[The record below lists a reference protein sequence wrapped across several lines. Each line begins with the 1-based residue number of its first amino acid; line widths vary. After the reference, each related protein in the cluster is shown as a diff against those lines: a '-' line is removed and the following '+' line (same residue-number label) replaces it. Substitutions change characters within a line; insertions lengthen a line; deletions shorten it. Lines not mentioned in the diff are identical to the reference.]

1 VPSSQH
7 VSQLLNASDAECPS
21 RMPPTLRVLFRR
33 WARTLFLVVLFT
45 GARPGA
51 ALPPNLSLSQI
62 QHTAWTAKQGAPADI
77 WALAQSPDGF
87 LLLGTGSGLYRFDG
101 VTFERVIPSNR
112 SELGFR
118 DITALLALPSGELWI
133 GYYAGGVS
141 ELKNG
146 VLTSY
151 GRLEGVPSGWI
162 TSFARESDGTLWVAA
177 REGLGRFSAGHWET
191 VSSEWNFRAYGAHW
205 VLLDHQGTLWVA
217 GGETVAFLPR
227 GAHKFEDTGVHSGYK
242 STLTLAPDG
251 AVWLAG
257 ESVSPR
263 RLMQRELPA
272 NGAESLPGLDP
283 VKRLIIDRDGSIWAT
298 DSLRGGVYRATH
310 HTADADSAT
319 PHTVSAAEPF
329 TEAEGLTSD
338 RAVPLLEDRE
348 GNIWVGTNLG
358 LNRFRATRF
367 VREWRVPSHSLTGY
381 SLAASPNG
389 SVWITNDEQLFE
401 AHGSRCDPITR
412 LGSAVRSVYRE
423 PSGTLW
429 LGTHEGLVEL
439 IDHELKSV
447 PLPASAQPIQYQ
459 YVHAMTSDASQSLWV
474 SAVDRGLLRLHDGRW
489 ELADSGFNLPDATPT
504 TLWTDPAQRLW
515 LGYGDGTAALRA
527 EGSTRVFGPDQ
538 GLRVGPITVIR
549 GSPGEIFVAGEWGLA
564 RFDGQRFRTLS
575 ASRSDAFSGITGI
588 IVRANGDIWLNG
600 NRGVVHMWPDAVND
614 AYDHPLTK
622 LRYDLFDIQD
632 GLPGYAQQ
640 GEDATAV
647 AGADGRLWFATN
659 HGIAWIDPDHLFR
672 NRIAPHVVIRS
683 VLADQRAYQG
693 AGPIELPEATRSVRI
708 DYTAL
713 SLTAP
718 ERVRFRYKLDGADD
732 TWRDGGNERSVRYA
746 NLRPAHYTFR
756 VIAAN
761 NDGVWNDVGATVSFA
776 LRPAFYQTSWFLVLV
791 SGACLGILWLLLW
804 ARLRQITYRERKRL
818 EQRMEDRLNERT
830 RIARELHD
838 SLLQGFQGL
847 MFRLQAVRQLLP
859 ERPGDA
865 ASILDSALEVA
876 DQAIY
881 EGRDAI
887 QNLRSPTFDD
897 HDLPT
902 AFGTLGVELGVG
914 IETQSQPEYRVVV
927 EGRPRELVPVL
938 RDDIYRIVREG
949 VRNAYQHANARH
961 IETEVTFGEREL
973 RVRVRDD
980 GIGVDPQILIRGQR
994 AGHWGLPGMRER
1006 SESLGGQLHVWSEK
1020 NAGTEIELRIS
1031 AHIAYARPPVSS
1043 SRRIRSFLDHYTMSL
1058 RPNIRASTDHA
1069 PGPNMAKAKPSAPAT
1084 TDNKVQR

>member
-1 VPSSQH
+1 MLR
-7 VSQLLNASDAECPS
+7 LL
-21 RMPPTLRVLFRR
+21 FQR
-33 WARTLFLVVLFT
+33 WTRTLFVVVLFT

-62 QHTAWTAKQGAPADI
+62 QHTAWTVKQGAPADI

-101 VTFERVIPSNR
+101 VTFERVTPSNR
-112 SELGFR
+112 SDLGFR

-151 GRLEGVPSGWI
+151 GPLDGVPSGWI

-191 VSSEWNFRAYGAHW
+191 VSSQWNFRGYGAHW
-205 VLLDHQGTLWVA
+205 VLLDPHGTLWVA

-227 GAHKFEDTGVHSGYK
+227 GAHKFEDTGVYSGYK

-251 AVWLAG
+251 TVWLAG
-257 ESVSPR
+257 ESVPPR
-263 RLMQRELPA
+263 RLMQQESPA
-272 NGAESLPGLDP
+272 TRVESPPGLDP
-283 VKRLIIDRDGSIWAT
+283 VKRFIVDRDGSIWAT
-298 DSLRGGVYRATH
+298 DSRRGGIYRATQH
-310 HTADADSAT
+310 GADTDSVT
-319 PHTVSAAEPF
+319 PHTVSAPETL
-329 TEAEGLTSD
+329 TEAGGLTSD

-367 VREWRVPSHSLTGY
+367 VREWRVPSNSQMGY
-381 SLAASPNG
+381 SLAASPDG
-389 SVWITNDEQLFE
+389 SVWITSDDRLFE
-401 AHGSRCDPITR
+401 AHGSRCDLVTR
-412 LGSAVRSVYRE
+412 LGSAVRAVYRE
-423 PSGTLW
+423 PGGALW

-439 IDHELKSV
+439 IDGELKSV
-447 PLPASAQPIQYQ
+447 PLPVAAQPVQYQ

-474 SAVDRGLLRLHDGRW
+474 SAIDRGLLRLHAGSW
-489 ELADSGFNLPDATPT
+489 ELPDPGFNLPAATPT
-504 TLWTDPAQRLW
+504 TLWTDAAQRQW
-515 LGYGDGTAALRA
+515 LGYSDGTAVLRA
-527 EGSTRVFGPDQ
+527 AGSTRVFGPDE
-538 GLRVGPITVIR
+538 GLRVGPIMVIR
-549 GSPGEIFVAGEWGLA
+549 GSSAEILVAGEWGLA

-588 IVRANGDIWLNG
+588 IVRANGDLWLNG
-600 NRGVVHMWPDAVND
+600 NRGVVHMSADAVSD

-622 LRYDLFDIQD
+622 LSYDLFDIQD

-659 HGIAWIDPDHLFR
+659 HGVAWIDPDHLFR
-672 NRIAPHVVIRS
+672 NRIPPHVVIRS
-683 VLADQRAYQG
+683 VLADQRVYQG

-718 ERVRFRYKLDGADD
+718 ERIRFRYKLDGADD

-746 NLRPAHYTFR
+746 NLRPGHYTFR
-756 VIAAN
+756 VIASN
-761 NDGVWNDVGATVSFA
+761 NDGVWNDVGATVTFA
-776 LRPAFYQTSWFLVLV
+776 LRPALYQTPWFLVLAA
-791 SGACLGILWLLLW
+791 GACLGLLWLLLW
-804 ARLRQITYRERKRL
+804 ARLRQATDRQRKRL
-818 EQRMEDRLNERT
+818 EQRMEDRLEERT

-859 ERPGDA
+859 ERPGEA
-865 ASILDSALEVA
+865 AKSLDCALEVG
-876 DQAIY
+876 DQAIGA
-881 EGRDAI
+881 GRDAV
-887 QNLRSPTFDD
+887 QNLRSSTFDD
-897 HDLPT
+897 RDLPDSLGALGAELSVGLAAT
-902 AFGTLGVELGVG
+902 ARP
-914 IETQSQPEYRVVV
+914 QYRVVL
-927 EGRPRELVPVL
+927 EGRPRDLIPVV
-938 RDDIYRIVREG
+938 RDEAYRIVREA
-949 VRNAYQHANARH
+949 VCNAYRHADAKH
-961 IETEVTFGEREL
+961 IEIEVTFGDADL
-973 RVRVRDD
+973 TLRVRDD
-980 GIGVDPQILIRGQR
+980 GIGVDPLILRRGQR

-1006 SESLGGQLHVWSEK
+1006 SKSFGGRLDVWSER
-1020 NAGTEIELRIS
+1020 NAGTEVELRIS
-1031 AHIAYARPPVSS
+1031 GRIAYA
-1043 SRRIRSFLDHYTMSL
+1043 
-1058 RPNIRASTDHA
+1058 
-1069 PGPNMAKAKPSAPAT
+1069 
-1084 TDNKVQR
+1084 QRTR

>member
-1 VPSSQH
+1 MPS
-7 VSQLLNASDAECPS
+7 P
-21 RMPPTLRVLFRR
+21 LRVLFRR
-33 WARTLFLVVLFT
+33 WARTLFVVVLFT

-62 QHTAWTAKQGAPADI
+62 QHTAWTVTQGAPADI

-101 VTFERVIPSNR
+101 VTFERVTPSNQ
-112 SELGFR
+112 SDLGFR

-133 GYYAGGVS
+133 GYYSGGVS

-151 GRLEGVPSGWI
+151 GRLDGVPSGWI

-191 VSSEWNFRAYGAHW
+191 VSSEWNFRGYGAHW
-205 VLLDHQGTLWVA
+205 VLLDHHGTLWVA

-227 GAHKFEDTGVHSGYK
+227 GTHKFEDTGVYSGYK

-251 AVWLAG
+251 TVWLAG
-257 ESVSPR
+257 ESVSPA
-263 RLMQRELPA
+263 RLTQRELPA
-272 NGAESLPGLDP
+272 TRDESLSGLDP
-283 VKRLIIDRDGSIWAT
+283 VKRFIIDRDGSIWAT
-298 DSLRGGVYRATH
+298 DSLHGGIYRATQH
-310 HTADADSAT
+310 SPEPDSAT
-319 PHTVSAAEPF
+319 PHAVSAPEIL
-329 TEAEGLTSD
+329 TEAAGLTSD

-367 VREWRVPSHSLTGY
+367 VREWCVPSNSQIGY
-381 SLAASPNG
+381 SLVASPDG
-389 SVWITNDEQLFE
+389 SLWITSDDRLFE
-401 AHGSRCDPITR
+401 VRGSRCDLVTR
-412 LGSAVRSVYRE
+412 LGSAVRSIYRA
-423 PSGTLW
+423 PGGALW
-429 LGTHEGLVEL
+429 LGTHEGLVES
-439 IDHELKSV
+439 INNELKSV
-447 PLPASAQPIQYQ
+447 PLPAPAQPVQYQ

-489 ELADSGFNLPDATPT
+489 ELPDSGFNLPAATPT
-504 TLWTDPAQRLW
+504 TLWTDAAQRQW
-515 LGYGDGTAALRA
+515 LGYSDGTAVLRA
-527 EGSTRVFGPDQ
+527 EGGTRVFGPDQ
-538 GLRVGPITVIR
+538 GLRVGPIMVIR
-549 GSPGEIFVAGEWGLA
+549 GSPAEIFVAGEWGLA

-600 NRGVVHMWPDAVND
+600 NRGVVHMSSDAVND
-614 AYDHPLTK
+614 AYNHPPIK

-672 NRIAPHVVIRS
+672 NRIPPHVVIRS
-683 VLADQRAYQG
+683 VLADQRAYPG
-693 AGPIELPEATRSVRI
+693 AGPIELPEGTRSVRI

-718 ERVRFRYKLDGADD
+718 ERIRFRYKLDGADD

-746 NLRPAHYTFR
+746 NLRPGHYTFR
-756 VIAAN
+756 VIASN
-761 NDGVWNDVGATVSFA
+761 NDGVWNDVGATVAFA
-776 LRPAFYQTSWFLVLV
+776 LRPAFYQTSWFLVLA

-804 ARLRQITYRERKRL
+804 ARLRQVTDRQRKRL
-818 EQRMEDRLNERT
+818 EQRMEDRLEERT

-859 ERPGDA
+859 ERAGDA
-865 ASILDSALEVA
+865 ATFLDGALQVA

-887 QNLRSPTFDD
+887 QNLRSSTSGDP
-897 HDLPT
+897 DLT
-902 AFGTLGVELGVG
+902 TSLAALGTELSVG
-914 IETQSQPEYRVVV
+914 TEPQSMPEYRVVV
-927 EGRPRELVPVL
+927 EGRPREMVPLV
-938 RDDIYRIVREG
+938 RDDIYRIVREA
-949 VRNAYQHANARH
+949 VRNAFQHANAGR
-961 IETEVTFGEREL
+961 IETELTFSETDL
-973 RVRVRDD
+973 TVRVRDD
-980 GIGVDPQILIRGQR
+980 GTGVDPLILTRGQR
-994 AGHWGLPGMRER
+994 KGHWGLPGMRER
-1006 SESLGGQLHVWSEK
+1006 SESLGGRLNVWSEK
-1020 NAGTEIELRIS
+1020 DAGTEVELRIS
-1031 AHIAYARPPVSS
+1031 ADIAYVQHAISRG
-1043 SRRIRSFLDHYTMSL
+1043 RRIRELFTSWRGSRTSE
-1058 RPNIRASTDHA
+1058 
-1069 PGPNMAKAKPSAPAT
+1069 PGA
-1084 TDNKVQR
+1084 R

>member
-1 VPSSQH
+1 MSS
-7 VSQLLNASDAECPS
+7 
-21 RMPPTLRVLFRR
+21 TLRVLFQR
-33 WARTLFLVVLFT
+33 WARTLFVVVLFT

-51 ALPPNLSLSQI
+51 ALPPDLSLSQI
-62 QHTAWTAKQGAPADI
+62 QRTAWTVKQGAPADI

-101 VTFERVIPSNR
+101 VTFERVVPSNQ
-112 SELGFR
+112 SDLGFR

-133 GYYAGGVS
+133 GYYAGGAS

-151 GRLEGVPSGWI
+151 GRLDGVPSGWI

-191 VSSEWNFRAYGAHW
+191 VSSDWNFRGYGAHW
-205 VLLDHQGTLWVA
+205 VLLDAQGTLWVA

-227 GAHKFEDTGVHSGYK
+227 GAHKFEDTGVYSGYK

-251 AVWLAG
+251 TVWLAG

-263 RLMQRELPA
+263 RLTQRPFSRQKLPA
-272 NGAESLPGLDP
+272 TRDESLSGLDP
-283 VKRLIIDRDGSIWAT
+283 VKRFIVDRDGSIWAT
-298 DSLRGGVYRATH
+298 ASRRGGIYRAAQH
-310 HTADADSAT
+310 GADTDSVT
-319 PHTVSAAEPF
+319 PHAVSAPEIL

-367 VREWRVPSHSLTGY
+367 VREWRVPSNSQMGY
-381 SLAASPNG
+381 SLAASPDG
-389 SVWITNDEQLFE
+389 SVWITSDDQLFE
-401 AHGSRCDPITR
+401 AHGSRCDPVAR

-423 PSGTLW
+423 PGGTLW

-439 IDHELKSV
+439 INHALRSV
-447 PLPASAQPIQYQ
+447 PLPAPAHPVQYQ

-474 SAVDRGLLRLHDGRW
+474 SAIDRGLLRLHDGRW
-489 ELADSGFNLPDATPT
+489 ELPSSGFASSTVELPDAAPT
-504 TLWTDPAQRLW
+504 TLWTDAAQGQW
-515 LGYGDGTAALRA
+515 LGYGDGTAVLRA

-549 GSPGEIFVAGEWGLA
+549 GSPAEVFVAGEWGLA
-564 RFDGQRFRTLS
+564 RYDGQRFRTLS

-588 IVRANGDIWLNG
+588 IVRSNGDLWLNG
-600 NRGVVHMWPDAVND
+600 NRGVVHMSSDAVND

-647 AGADGRLWFATN
+647 ASTDGRLWFATN
-659 HGIAWIDPDHLFR
+659 HGIAWIDPDHLFS

-683 VLADQRAYQG
+683 VLADQRVYQG

-718 ERVRFRYKLDGADD
+718 ERIRFRYKLDGADD
-732 TWRDGGNERSVRYA
+732 TWREGGNERSVRYA
-746 NLRPAHYTFR
+746 NLRPGHYTFR
-756 VIAAN
+756 VIASN
-761 NDGVWNDVGATVSFA
+761 NDGVWNNVGATVAIA

-791 SGACLGILWLLLW
+791 AGACLGLLWFLLW
-804 ARLRQITYRERKRL
+804 ARLRQVTDRQRKRL
-818 EQRMEDRLNERT
+818 EQRMEDRIEERT

-847 MFRLQAVRQLLP
+847 MFRLQAVRLLLP
-859 ERPGDA
+859 ERAGEA
-865 ASILDSALEVA
+865 AKSLDGALEAA
-876 DQAIY
+876 DQAIG
-881 EGRDAI
+881 EGRDAV
-887 QNLRSPTFDD
+887 QNLRSSTFDD
-897 HDLPT
+897 RDLS
-902 AFGTLGVELGVG
+902 GSLGALGAELSVG
-914 IETQSQPEYRVVV
+914 FAASARPQYRVVV
-927 EGRPRELVPVL
+927 EGRPRELIPVV
-938 RDDIYRIVREG
+938 RDEAYRIVREA
-949 VRNAYQHANARH
+949 VRNAYQHANAKH
-961 IETEVTFGEREL
+961 IEVEVTFGDADL
-973 RVRVRDD
+973 TLRVRDD
-980 GIGVDPQILIRGQR
+980 GIGVDPLILRRGQR
-994 AGHWGLPGMRER
+994 SGHWGLPGMRER
-1006 SESLGGQLHVWSEK
+1006 SKSFGGRLDVWSER
-1020 NAGTEIELRIS
+1020 NAGTEVELRIS
-1031 AHIAYARPPVSS
+1031 GRIAYA
-1043 SRRIRSFLDHYTMSL
+1043 
-1058 RPNIRASTDHA
+1058 
-1069 PGPNMAKAKPSAPAT
+1069 
-1084 TDNKVQR
+1084 QRTR